1 MRKMRVS
8 MKANMMAK
16 SLIMMAMAKSK
27 TPIDS
32 DQEFEFIYILQVAQ
46 LTQ

>member
-1 MRKMRVS
+1 

-27 TPIDS
+27 TLIDS
-32 DQEFEFIYILQVAQ
+32 DQVFEN
-46 LTQ
+46 